1 MILLDVRDYKKTE
14 EPLREVGFNTL
25 FAESVI
31 HGKTPGQV
39 YADDDVSPSVF
50 YVVHPYG
57 MSLLFGAADKPDFN
71 LWLQQYLLDKA
82 QARSGHE
89 WLQAYPAGWNERIR
103 QMLGSELVARR
114 AELQEEIDSMS
125 PKVAEYTRVN
135 FRFEQDKYRT
145 AGKPANLAGC
155 EIVRTTK
162 EMFLAA
168 PGAVVP
174 RFFWKDEVEFERAGI
189 GFSLICQGEIA
200 ATAFSAFITEKEL
213 EIGIETAEKY
223 RGRGFAASVC
233 SALIDY
239 CLRQGLEP
247 VWSCRRENEGSYR
260 LAQKLGFVP
269 SLMIPYYRLPAGRH
283 IVDNVK

>member
-1 MILLDVRDYKKTE
+1 MILLNVRDYKKAE
-14 EPLREVGFNTL
+14 KPLREVGFNTL

-31 HGKTPGQV
+31 HGNTPGQV
-39 YADDDVSPSVF
+39 YADDEANPSVF
-50 YVVHPYG
+50 YVAHPYG
-57 MSLLFGAADKPDFN
+57 MSLLFGAADKPGFN
-71 LWLQQYLLDKA
+71 QWLQQYLLDKA
-82 QARSGHE
+82 RARSGHE
-89 WLQAYPAGWNERIR
+89 WLQAYPADWNGRIR
-103 QMLGSELVARR
+103 QMLGSELVVRST
-114 AELQEEIDSMS
+114 ELQEEIAAAS
-125 PKVAEYTRVN
+125 PKAVEYTRVN
-135 FRFEQDKYRT
+135 FRFERDKYRI
-145 AGKPANLAGC
+145 AAKPANLAGY

-174 RFFWKDEVEFERAGI
+174 RFFWKDEVEFERMGV
-189 GFSLICQGEIA
+189 GFSLICEGEIA

-223 RGRGFAASVC
+223 RGRGFAAAVC

-239 CLRQGLEP
+239 CLWQGLGP

-269 SLMIPYYRLPAGRH
+269 SLMIPYYRLPAGAM
-283 IVDNVK
+283 